1 VNLVSMGDER
11 MSDVVAERDFYRRLL
26 DLGGAHD
33 VEPLLEEALTLIVA
47 VTDAQVAYLELHD
60 DDDDGPPRFWKA
72 YQAADAQV
80 AAIQRAISRGIIGAA
95 LVEGRTIETPSAR
108 ADTRFQSRSSVRE
121 NAIDAVL
128 CVPIGAEPVTGA
140 LYLQGRARSEPF
152 DAIDRER
159 AELFARQ
166 LAPLADRLL
175 AQRQGPGRV
184 DHTRAVRARFRCDQ
198 LVGRSEALAR
208 ALQQASLV
216 APLDVDVLI
225 TGPAGTGKTALARA
239 IVENSPRARG
249 SFVVLNC
256 AAIPEALIESELF
269 GAERGSHSTAT
280 QRTKGKVAAAEG
292 GTLFLDEVTE
302 LSLAA
307 QAKLL
312 QLLQDRV
319 YHPLGAST
327 AVPANIR
334 VISATNA
341 DLKERVAE
349 RAFRADLYYRL
360 HVLPIAMPGLN
371 ERRDDIAELAAGAC
385 AETCKRHRLPAM
397 TLSRR
402 AQLLCRDTD
411 WPGHV
416 RELVHAIEAAVI
428 RAHGDGLT
436 LIEPHHIDPGISQS
450 VNGTLP
456 LRELEQQCR
465 RRHVLEALE
474 RTDWNIVETCRQ
486 LDVGRSHLYHLIKL
500 YGLQRPNGH
509 HKDSS

>member
-1 VNLVSMGDER
+1 MDLNDSLSA
-11 MSDVVAERDFYRRLL
+11 VVAERDFYRRLL
-26 DLGGAHD
+26 DLGAAND
-33 VEPLLEEALTLIVA
+33 VEPLLDEALALIVA
-47 VTDAQVAYLELHD
+47 VTGAQVAYLELYD
-60 DDDDGPPRFWKA
+60 DERGLPRFWKA
-72 YQAADAQV
+72 HQVADAQV
-80 AAIQRAISRGIIGAA
+80 EAIRGAISRGIIGAA
-95 LVEGRTIETPSAR
+95 LAEGQTIETPSAM
-108 ADTRFQSRSSVRE
+108 ADARFQSRGSVRD
-121 NAIDAVL
+121 NAIEAVL
-128 CVPIGAEPVTGA
+128 CVPIGADPVTGA
-140 LYLQGRARSEPF
+140 IYLQGRTRPDPF
-152 DAIDRER
+152 DALDRER

-175 AQRQGPGRV
+175 AQRHGPGRV
-184 DHTRAVRARFRCDQ
+184 DHTRAARVRFRCEQ

-208 ALQQASLV
+208 VLHQAALVS
-216 APLDVDVLI
+216 PLDVDVLI

-280 QRTKGKVAAAEG
+280 QRSKGKVAAADG
-292 GTLFLDEVTE
+292 GTLFLDEVGE
-302 LSLAA
+302 LSPGA

-319 YHPLGAST
+319 YHPLGATT

-341 DLKERVAE
+341 DLKERVAA

-371 ERRDDIAELAAGAC
+371 ERREDISELAAHAC
-385 AETCKRHRLPAM
+385 TEICMRHHLPAM

-402 AQLLCRDTD
+402 ALLWCRDTE

-416 RELVHAIEAAVI
+416 RELAHAIEAAVI

-436 LIEPHHIDPGISQS
+436 IIEPHHIDPGISQS
-450 VNGTLP
+450 TNGILP
-456 LRELEQQCR
+456 LRELEQQSR
-465 RRHVLEALE
+465 RQHVLEALD

-486 LDVGRSHLYHLIKL
+486 LDVGRSHLYNLIKL
-500 YGLQRPNGH
+500 YGLRRPE
-509 HKDSS
+509 

>member
-1 VNLVSMGDER
+1 MDSSDRV
-11 MSDVVAERDFYRRLL
+11 SDVVAERDFYRRLL
-26 DLGGAHD
+26 DLGAAND
-33 VEPLLEEALTLIVA
+33 VEPLLDEALALIVA
-47 VTDAQVAYLELHD
+47 VTGAQVAYLELYD
-60 DDDDGPPRFWKA
+60 DESGPPRFWKA
-72 YQAADAQV
+72 HQVAEAQV
-80 AAIQRAISRGIIGAA
+80 EAIQGAISRGIIGAA
-95 LVEGRTIETPSAR
+95 LLARRTIETPSAM
-108 ADTRFQSRSSVRE
+108 ADARFQSRTSVRD
-121 NAIDAVL
+121 NAIEAVL
-128 CVPIGAEPVTGA
+128 CVPIGAEPVIGA
-140 LYLQGRARSEPF
+140 IYLQGRTRPDPF

-166 LAPLADRLL
+166 LAPLADRVLT
-175 AQRQGPGRV
+175 QRHGPGRV
-184 DHTRAVRARFRCDQ
+184 DHTRAVRVRFRCEQ

-208 ALQQASLV
+208 VLQQASLV
-216 APLDVDVLI
+216 SPLDVDVLL

-280 QRTKGKVAAAEG
+280 QRTRGKVAAAEG
-292 GTLFLDEVTE
+292 GTLFLDEIAE
-302 LSLAA
+302 LSPGA

-319 YHPLGAST
+319 YHPLGGTT

-349 RAFRADLYYRL
+349 RTFRADLYYRL
-360 HVLPIAMPGLN
+360 HVVPIAMPGLD
-371 ERRDDIAELAAGAC
+371 ERREDIAELAAAAC
-385 AETCKRHRLPAM
+385 TETCRRHRLPAM

-402 AQLLCRDTD
+402 ALLLCRDTE

-416 RELVHAIEAAVI
+416 RELAHAIEAAVI
-428 RAHGDGLT
+428 RAHGDGQT
-436 LIEPHHIDPGISQS
+436 IIEPHHINPEISQS
-450 VNGTLP
+450 INGILP

-474 RTDWNIVETCRQ
+474 RTDWNIAETCRQ
-486 LDVGRSHLYHLIKL
+486 LDVGRSHLYNLIKL
-500 YGLQRPNGH
+500 YGLRRPE
-509 HKDSS
+509 